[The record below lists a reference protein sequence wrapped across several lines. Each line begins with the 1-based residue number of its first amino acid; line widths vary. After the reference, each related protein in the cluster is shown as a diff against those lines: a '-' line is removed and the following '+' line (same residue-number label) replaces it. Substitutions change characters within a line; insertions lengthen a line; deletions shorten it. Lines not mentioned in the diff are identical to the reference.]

1 MIRAIDEIETSSENV
16 ANTFKVFDD
25 IAFQTNI
32 LALNPAVVAAC
43 AGEAGM
49 RFAVVAHQIQ
59 HSSVFSSPSLLSFRA
74 RGSAMSTANRELVH
88 HWFEEVWNK
97 QSEDAIDEMF
107 APGGKSY
114 GFPEASSILI
124 GPDKFKE
131 IHRFFIGAFPD
142 IHVTVLDTICE
153 GDRVAVTWVAG
164 MTHLGDSL
172 GFAPT
177 LQKVSLEGCSVLVV
191 RDGQI
196 HEGKNYMEMEALI
209 NRLKASAAPPLETVA
224 QTVA

>member
-1 MIRAIDEIETSSENV
+1 
-16 ANTFKVFDD
+16 
-25 IAFQTNI
+25 
-32 LALNPAVVAAC
+32 
-43 AGEAGM
+43 
-49 RFAVVAHQIQ
+49 
-59 HSSVFSSPSLLSFRA
+59 
-74 RGSAMSTANRELVH
+74 
-88 HWFEEVWNK
+88 
-97 QSEDAIDEMF
+97 
-107 APGGKSY
+107 
-114 GFPEASSILI
+114 
-124 GPDKFKE
+124 
-131 IHRFFIGAFPD
+131 
-142 IHVTVLDTICE
+142 
-153 GDRVAVTWVAG
+153 